1 MYGCTIDHF
10 MVLSLILKLTCY
22 KFHESELFLV
32 VCKCMFMLTFNSI
45 FCLVSQISM
54 SVKTQVI
61 ILHVMNMPTVLTLRA
76 VMSVPATLDSL
87 EMDST
92 AQV

>member
-1 MYGCTIDHF
+1 
-10 MVLSLILKLTCY
+10 
-22 KFHESELFLV
+22 
-32 VCKCMFMLTFNSI
+32 
-45 FCLVSQISM
+45 M

-61 ILHVMNMPTVLTLRA
+61 ILHVMNMPTALTLRA

-92 AQV
+92 VQV

>member
-1 MYGCTIDHF
+1 MHVQYY
-10 MVLSLILKLTCY
+10 LIY
-22 KFHESELFLV
+22 K
-32 VCKCMFMLTFNSI
+32 
-45 FCLVSQISM
+45 ISM

-61 ILHVMNMPTVLTLRA
+61 ILHVMNMPTALTLRA

-92 AQV
+92 VQVVKLIF

>member
-1 MYGCTIDHF
+1 
-10 MVLSLILKLTCY
+10 
-22 KFHESELFLV
+22 
-32 VCKCMFMLTFNSI
+32 MFMLTFNSI

-54 SVKTQVI
+54 SVKAQVI
-61 ILHVMNMPTVLTLRA
+61 ILHVMNMPTALILRA

>member
-1 MYGCTIDHF
+1 MHVQYY
-10 MVLSLILKLTCY
+10 LI
-22 KFHESELFLV
+22 
-32 VCKCMFMLTFNSI
+32 CK
-45 FCLVSQISM
+45 ISM

-61 ILHVMNMPTVLTLRA
+61 ILHVMNMPTALTLRA

-92 AQV
+92 VQVVKLIF

>member
-1 MYGCTIDHF
+1 

-32 VCKCMFMLTFNSI
+32 VCKYMFMLTFNRM
-45 FCLVSQISM
+45 FYLVSQISM

-61 ILHVMNMPTVLTLRA
+61 ILHVMNMATALTLRA

-92 AQV
+92 VQV

>member
-1 MYGCTIDHF
+1 MHVQYY
-10 MVLSLILKLTCY
+10 LIY
-22 KFHESELFLV
+22 K
-32 VCKCMFMLTFNSI
+32 
-45 FCLVSQISM
+45 ISM

-61 ILHVMNMPTVLTLRA
+61 ILHVMNMPTALTLRV

-92 AQV
+92 VQVVKLIF

>member
-1 MYGCTIDHF
+1 
-10 MVLSLILKLTCY
+10 
-22 KFHESELFLV
+22 
-32 VCKCMFMLTFNSI
+32 
-45 FCLVSQISM
+45 M
-54 SVKTQVI
+54 SVKAQVI